1 MKKRKK
7 LIFYNIQN
15 TKIYLLLSKSPFH
28 LFITPLFLF
37 SFVSCIAI
45 RVYVP
50 RKGSIAYDVSNLDT
64 IPHLAVPNPNLNFEV
79 LESPTLKNET
89 FAIRKPSLFF
99 LAPEKLENEYG
110 SIGTVIAR
118 ELDRNRNDYK
128 TDQKY
133 KIYIKDFELKT
144 IDHCFFGSE
153 TEVKLNI
160 EVVNLTKK
168 ENVLDFQ
175 YKDSISSNVTDCHF
189 TLATTTV
196 LGWLIY
202 LPYLG
207 FRGNRED
214 QLNQLGKTALLEFSE
229 KLKITLEQSSKP
241 VSLKNH

>member
-1 MKKRKK
+1 MKKYKK

-15 TKIYLLLSKSPFH
+15 IKIRLLFKNPFRISVI
-28 LFITPLFLF
+28 LLFLF
-37 SFVSCIAI
+37 SFVNCIAI

-50 RKGSIAYDVSNLDT
+50 KKGNISHNVDNSDT
-64 IPHLAVPNPNLNFEV
+64 IPRLDPNFEV

-110 SIGTVIAR
+110 SVGTVIAR
-118 ELDRNRNDYK
+118 ELDQNRNDYK

-133 KIYIKDFELKT
+133 KIHIKNFELKT
-144 IDHCFFGSE
+144 IDRCFFGSK

-160 EVVNLTKK
+160 EVVNPVNKK
-168 ENVLDFQ
+168 NVLDFQ
-175 YKDSISSNVTDCHF
+175 YEDSIDSNVTDCHF
-189 TLATTTV
+189 TLATVTV
-196 LGWLIY
+196 LGWLVY

-214 QLNQLGKTALLEFSE
+214 QLNQLGKTALLEFFE
-229 KLKITLEQSSKP
+229 KLKITLEQSFKP
-241 VSLKNH
+241 IPPGNR

>member
-1 MKKRKK
+1 MKKSKK

-15 TKIYLLLSKSPFH
+15 TKICLFSSKSPFY
-28 LFITPLFLF
+28 LFIISLFLF
-37 SFVSCIAI
+37 SFISCIAI

-50 RKGSIAYDVSNLDT
+50 KKGNISYEVGDLDT
-64 IPHLAVPNPNLNFEV
+64 IPHLDSNLNFEV
-79 LESPTLKNET
+79 IESPTLKNET

-110 SIGTVIAR
+110 SVGTVIAK
-118 ELDRNRNDYK
+118 ELDQNRNDYK

-133 KIYIKDFELKT
+133 KIHIKDFELKT
-144 IDHCFFGSE
+144 VDHCFFGSE

-168 ENVLDFQ
+168 ENVLYFQ
-175 YKDSISSNVTDCHF
+175 YEDSIASNVTDCHF
-189 TLATTTV
+189 TLATATV

-214 QLNQLGKTALLEFSE
+214 QLNQLGKTALLEFFE

-241 VSLKNH
+241 VSIRNH

>member
-1 MKKRKK
+1 MKKHKK

-15 TKIYLLLSKSPFH
+15 TKIGLSFKSPFR
-28 LFITPLFLF
+28 LSVTLLFLF

-50 RKGSIAYDVSNLDT
+50 KKGNISYDVDNSNT
-64 IPHLAVPNPNLNFEV
+64 IQRPDFEV
-79 LESPTLKNET
+79 IESPMLKNET

-110 SIGTVIAR
+110 SVGAVISR
-118 ELDRNRNDYK
+118 ELDQNRNDYK

-133 KIYIKDFELKT
+133 KIHIKNFELKT
-144 IDHCFFGSE
+144 IDRCFFGSK

-160 EVVNLTKK
+160 EVVNPVNKK
-168 ENVLDFQ
+168 NVLDFQ
-175 YKDSISSNVTDCHF
+175 YEDSIDSNVTDCHF
-189 TLATTTV
+189 TLATVTV
-196 LGWLIY
+196 LGWLVY

-229 KLKITLEQSSKP
+229 KLKITLEQSFKP
-241 VSLKNH
+241 IPPGNR